1 MTTEHKSCV
10 WYDFLREKKI
20 WPVLSFRFQN
30 SKSYVMIGGKGFQ
43 RLLDVFQAG
52 QREVQGLRAV
62 QQLLARPAPK
72 IVEFRDGN
80 PQQFLSV

>member
-1 MTTEHKSCV
+1 
-10 WYDFLREKKI
+10 
-20 WPVLSFRFQN
+20 
-30 SKSYVMIGGKGFQ
+30 MIGGKGFQ